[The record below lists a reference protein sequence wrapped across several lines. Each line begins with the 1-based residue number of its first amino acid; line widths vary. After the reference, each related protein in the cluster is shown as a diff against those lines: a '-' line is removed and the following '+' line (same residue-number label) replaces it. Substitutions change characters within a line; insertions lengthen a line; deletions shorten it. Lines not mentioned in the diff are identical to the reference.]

1 MLRALLAMIAAS
13 ACGAA
18 CGAPAPVQPAAPLS
32 NASSAVA
39 ASPCELGWLAE
50 AESLIVTESSNGH
63 FGFFELRAE
72 LRARGREFAGT
83 VRATYKDYP
92 DRPLRPATLEV
103 HASRRRVA
111 AVLAAVARGA
121 VTPERPTRKR
131 RVLVT
136 DSSQSMTIAVEV
148 TATIRGVAYHA
159 RLETEGGH
167 IQPQPWSIRGCDRVL
182 SYDARSLVSHQYAR
196 LEQLVQRNE
205 LLEHLQSRAR
215 P

>member
-1 MLRALLAMIAAS
+1 MLRALLAMTAA

-18 CGAPAPVQPAAPLS
+18 SGSATTARPAAPLS

-39 ASPCELGWLAE
+39 ASPCELGWLE
-50 AESLIVTESSNGH
+50 HAESLIVTESSNGH
-63 FGFFELRAE
+63 FGFFELHAE
-72 LRARGREFAGT
+72 LRARGRELAGA

-92 DRPLRPATLEV
+92 DRPLRPATLELR
-103 HASRRRVA
+103 APRARVA

-121 VTPERPTRKR
+121 VTPDRPTHRR

-148 TATIRGVAYHA
+148 AATIRGVAHHA

-167 IQPQPWSIRGCDRVL
+167 IQPQPWSIRGCEREL
-182 SYDARSLVSHQYAR
+182 SHDARALVSQQYAR
-196 LEQLVQRNE
+196 LELLVRRHDILE
-205 LLEHLQSRAR
+205 LLQSRAR